1 MTGYD
6 YDRPY
11 ISQDALSYYTAV
23 DSVAAAKYGKTV
35 KATQLS
41 NSEYVSRFHR
51 LGTQNNM
58 KPPPSI
64 GRKFSGYLV
73 VRRMGTPDQY
83 ETWMPEDVFEEL
95 YRSEPKE
102 SLPSQ
107 SP

>member
-1 MTGYD
+1 MSGYD

-11 ISQDALSYYTAV
+11 IGQEALPCFTAM
-23 DSVAAAKYGKTV
+23 DSVTAARYGKTV
-35 KATQLS
+35 KAIRLS
-41 NSEYVSRFHR
+41 NSEYNSRFNR

-73 VRRMGTPDQY
+73 VRKLGTTDQY
-83 ETWMPEDVFEEL
+83 ETWMPEDVFGEL

-102 SLPSQ
+102 S
-107 SP
+107 